1 MQVFYE
7 ENNKKARDFGSQR
20 AFYQRISHLRQIS

>member
-7 ENNKKARDFGSQR
+7 ENNKKARDFVSLR
-20 AFYQRISHLRQIS
+20 AFYQRISHFCQIN